1 LKFRITIK
9 PKYLILITLTLSL
22 ILLII
27 TVSDIIEGEKDIY
40 RAKEEEAFSL
50 LRTVQ
55 MSAENVFISNLEVE
69 KLIKEKLMNIA
80 YFIVKEEKTGEMNST
95 KLKKISNESGIDHII
110 FYSPEG
116 NKIFSNI
123 YNDTTDFNLK
133 DLYGDEIDSLYAGI
147 YDYFIPGTISDQN
160 GDEHLSVI
168 QKRYQPNAG
177 YIVVSIS
184 SDKLLEFRKKIGIGN
199 LLQKIA
205 YTDEIIYVAIQD
217 ENGILT
223 ANSVINDLSSFSGD
237 PFLSTALSENKFVS
251 RKIEFNN
258 EKIFEAVKP
267 FKANNE
273 LTGVIR
279 IGLSLKQVDMLI
291 KRTIIRSAAI
301 SFLLLLTGVVLLI
314 VITDKQNISLL
325 KDEYRKIQTYTGNI
339 LDNMSDGVI
348 ATDAKGKIN
357 LMNPAAEKI
366 FGFSKGEA
374 VGLYCSEI
382 IKDSECIID
391 KAIKSNMPVPQSE
404 ILIHTINGKIIILGG
419 NADIIHNDDG
429 SINTIVAVIKDI
441 TLQRNIEE
449 TQKRNEKLNAMGEL
463 AAGVAHEIKN
473 PLNSIGITVQRF
485 EKEFLPDTNG
495 DEYHGMIKIM
505 KSEIERVSSIIDQF
519 LTFAKPR
526 KTELK
531 KIESSELLKEVYGLF
546 YSRALKDDIN
556 FLINIK
562 EASIHAD
569 SSQLKQALINIVQNA
584 FESVVSGGHIEIESH
599 KQNGT
604 LMICIADNGAGISK
618 ENIGKIFNL
627 YYTTKQTGS
636 GLGLS
641 IVNQIIAEHNGN
653 ISVDS
658 KPGEGTKIILKIPL
672 SKNGTKV

>member
-1 LKFRITIK
+1 LKSRITVK

-27 TVSDIIEGEKDIY
+27 TISDIVEGEKDIY
-40 RAKEEEAFSL
+40 KAKEEESYSL

-69 KLIKEKLMNIA
+69 KLIKEKLMNMA
-80 YFIVKEEKTGEMNST
+80 YFIVKEEKTGEMNSN
-95 KLKKISNESGIDHII
+95 KLKNICNESGIDHII
-110 FYSPEG
+110 FYSPYG
-116 NKIFSNI
+116 NKLFSNI
-123 YNDTTDFNLK
+123 NNDSTDFNLRE
-133 DLYGDEIDSLYAGI
+133 LYKEEIDSLNAGVF
-147 YDYFIPGTISDQN
+147 DYFIIGTINDQN

-168 QKRYQPNAG
+168 QKRYPPNSG

-184 SDKLLEFRKKIGIGN
+184 SGKLLEFRKKIGIGN

-205 YTDEIIYVAIQD
+205 DTDEIIYAAIQD
-217 ENGILT
+217 DKGIIT
-223 ANSVINDLSSFSGD
+223 ANSVITELSSFSGD
-237 PFLSTALSENKFVS
+237 PFLLTALSDNKFIS
-251 RKIEFNN
+251 RKIDFNK

-267 FKANNE
+267 FKVNNE
-273 LTGVIR
+273 LMGVIR
-279 IGLSLKQVDMLI
+279 IGLSLKPVDILI

-325 KDEYRKIQTYTGNI
+325 KNEYRKIQTYTGNI

-348 ATDAKGKIN
+348 ATDGKGKIN

-366 FGFSKGEA
+366 LGFSKGEG
-374 VGLYCSEI
+374 VGLYCNEI

-391 KAIKSNMPVPQSE
+391 KSIKSNMAVSQSE
-404 ILIHTINGKIIILGG
+404 ILIQTINDKKIILGG
-419 NADIIHNDDG
+419 NADIVRNDDG
-429 SINTIVAVIKDI
+429 SINTIVAVVKDI

-449 TQKRNEKLNAMGEL
+449 TQKRNEKLSAMGEL

-485 EKEFLPDTNG
+485 EKEFLPNANG
-495 DEYHGMIKIM
+495 EEFPGMIKIM

-526 KTELK
+526 KPELK
-531 KIESSELLKEVYGLF
+531 IIESSDLLKEVYDLF
-546 YSRALKDDIN
+546 HSCALKDNIN
-556 FLINIK
+556 FLINTK
-562 EASIHAD
+562 EASINAD
-569 SSQLKQALINIVQNA
+569 SSLLKQALINILQNA
-584 FESVVSGGHIEIESH
+584 FESVVSGGEIKMKS
-599 KQNGT
+599 QIDNRT
-604 LMICIADNGAGISK
+604 LVISIIDNGAGISD

-627 YYTTKQTGS
+627 YYTTKQAGS

-653 ISVDS
+653 ISVES
-658 KPGEGTKIILKIPL
+658 KPGEGTNITIKIPL
-672 SKNGTKV
+672 SDNEKKV

>member
-1 LKFRITIK
+1 LKSRITVK
-9 PKYLILITLTLSL
+9 PKYLILITLTLAL

-27 TVSDIIEGEKDIY
+27 TISDIVEGEKDIY
-40 RAKEEEAFSL
+40 NAKEEEAFSL

-69 KLIKEKLMNIA
+69 KLIKEKLMNTA
-80 YFIVKEEKTGEMNST
+80 YFIVKEEKTAEMNSD

-110 FYSPEG
+110 FYSPNG
-116 NKIFSNI
+116 TKIFSNAN
-123 YNDTTDFNLK
+123 NDSTDFNLK
-133 DLYGDEIDSLYAGI
+133 EVYKDEIDSLIAGI
-147 YDYFIPGTISDQN
+147 YDYFIPGTINDQN
-160 GDEHLSVI
+160 GEEHLSVI
-168 QKRYQPNAG
+168 QKRYPSNSG

-184 SDKLLEFRKKIGIGN
+184 SEKLLEFRKKIGIGN

-205 YTDEIIYVAIQD
+205 DTDEIVYVAIQD
-217 ENGILT
+217 EKGIIT
-223 ANSVINDLSSFSGD
+223 ANSVIHDLSSFSD
-237 PFLSTALSENKFVS
+237 DSFIASALTDNKFIS
-251 RKIEFNN
+251 RKIDFNK

-267 FKANNE
+267 FKVNNE
-273 LTGVIR
+273 LMGVIR
-279 IGLSLKQVDMLI
+279 IGLSLKPVDILI

-325 KDEYRKIQTYTGNI
+325 QDEYRKIQTYTGNI

-348 ATDAKGKIN
+348 ACDMKGKIN

-366 FGFSKGEA
+366 LGFSKGEA

-391 KAIKSNMPVPQSE
+391 KAIKSNMPVSQSE
-404 ILIHTINGKIIILGG
+404 NLIQTISDKRIILGG
-419 NADIIHNDDG
+419 NADIVRNDDG

-441 TLQRNIEE
+441 TEQRNIEE
-449 TQKRNEKLNAMGEL
+449 TQKRNEKLSAMGEL
-463 AAGVAHEIKN
+463 AASVAHEIKN

-485 EKEFLPDTNG
+485 EKEFLPNNNG
-495 DEYHGMIKIM
+495 EEFPSMIKIM
-505 KSEIERVSSIIDQF
+505 KSEIERVCSIIDQF
-519 LTFAKPR
+519 LVFAKPR
-526 KTELK
+526 KPELK

-546 YSRALKDDIN
+546 YSRALKENIN
-556 FLINIK
+556 FLINTK
-562 EASIHAD
+562 EARINAD
-569 SSQLKQALINIVQNA
+569 SSLLKQALINIVQNA
-584 FESVVSGGHIEIESH
+584 FESVVSGGAIKMES
-599 KQNGT
+599 QIYNSALVINIT
-604 LMICIADNGAGISK
+604 DNGSGISDK
-618 ENIGKIFNL
+618 NIGKIFNL

-641 IVNQIIAEHNGN
+641 IVNQIIAEHRGN

-658 KPGEGTKIILKIPL
+658 KPGEGTNIIIKLPL

>member
-1 LKFRITIK
+1 MKSRITVK

-27 TVSDIIEGEKDIY
+27 TVSDIVEGEKDIY
-40 RAKEEEAFSL
+40 KAKEEEAFSL

-55 MSAENVFISNLEVE
+55 MAAENVFISNLEVE
-69 KLIKEKLMNIA
+69 KLIKEKLMNTA
-80 YFIVKEEKTGEMNST
+80 YFVVKEEKTGEMNSN
-95 KLKKISNESGIDHII
+95 KLKKICNESGIDHII
-110 FYSPEG
+110 FYSPNGSEL
-116 NKIFSNI
+116 FSNVN
-123 YNDTTDFNLK
+123 NDSTDFNLRE
-133 DLYGDEIDSLYAGI
+133 LYGNEIDSLNAGV
-147 YDYFIPGTISDQN
+147 YDYFILGTINDQN

-168 QKRYQPNAG
+168 QKRYAPNSG

-184 SDKLLEFRKKIGIGN
+184 SGKLLEFRKKIGIGN

-205 YTDEIIYVAIQD
+205 DTDEIIYVAIQD
-217 ENGILT
+217 EKGIIT
-223 ANSVINDLSSFSGD
+223 ANSAINDLSSFSGD
-237 PFLSTALSENKFVS
+237 PFLSAALSDKKFVS
-251 RKIEFNN
+251 RKIDFNN

-267 FKANNE
+267 FKVNNE
-273 LTGVIR
+273 LMGVIR
-279 IGLSLKQVDMLI
+279 IGLSLKPVDILI

-301 SFLLLLTGVVLLI
+301 SFLLLLTGVILLI

-348 ATDAKGKIN
+348 ATDGKGKIN

-366 FGFSKGEA
+366 LGFSKGEA
-374 VGLYCSEI
+374 MGLYCSEI

-391 KAIKSNMPVPQSE
+391 KAIKSNMPVEQSE
-404 ILIHTINGKIIILGG
+404 NVIQTINDKRIILGG
-419 NADIIHNDDG
+419 NADIVRNDDG

-449 TQKRNEKLNAMGEL
+449 TQKRNEKLSAMGEL
-463 AAGVAHEIKN
+463 AASVAHEIKN

-485 EKEFLPDTNG
+485 EKEFLPNTNG
-495 DEYHGMIKIM
+495 EEFPGMIKIM

-519 LTFAKPR
+519 LTFAKP
-526 KTELK
+526 KKPVLK

-546 YSRALKDDIN
+546 YNRAMKDNIN
-556 FLINIK
+556 FLIDIK
-562 EASIHAD
+562 EASINAD
-569 SSQLKQALINIVQNA
+569 SSLLIQALINIVQNA
-584 FESVVSGGHIEIESH
+584 FESLVSGGEIKMESQI
-599 KQNGT
+599 QNGT
-604 LMICIADNGAGISK
+604 LVISIIDNGAGISD

-658 KPGEGTKIILKIPL
+658 KPGKGTNIILKIPL
-672 SKNGTKV
+672 SKNETKV